1 MIKININ
8 ETVYSL
14 VTKYPNI
21 KEVMVTLGF
30 SQITNPISLQT
41 IGKIMTLK
49 KGAKVKQLDIAS
61 LQEAFLAH
69 GYILEE

>member
-49 KGAKVKQLDIAS
+49 KGAKVKQIDIAS